1 MSKPNINLEELLK
14 EGIISKENADD
25 IRQYYQ
31 SKNEGSSNRL
41 FLVFGLLGAVL
52 VGLGIILIIANNW
65 DSFSKVTK
73 TVLAFVP
80 LVIGQGFCTYSLL
93 KMPDNKTWREA
104 ASSFTFFA
112 VGAGIALISQIY
124 HIQGSTAEFLL
135 TWMLLTLPL
144 VYVMNSSMTS
154 LLYILGVSY
163 YATELGYFDYPTKE
177 PYLYWLMIL
186 AIMPFIVRL
195 QSRLPSSNFVRFHHL
210 FLGLS
215 LTLVL
220 GAFTQSDT
228 KLVFLNYLGLF
239 SLFYLHGHLYRDV
252 GSAFYRMFGG
262 LGAIVLLV
270 VLSFNDFWNFLLNRS
285 VNWVESPSEP
295 EFWILLI
302 VIGAHIFLLTLLFL
316 RKQLDVYN
324 PLMYVY
330 PVVLPIYF
338 FGFANPG
345 MFIFIN
351 FMVLVI
357 GVLTILRGNKENNIR
372 TLNFGLVIIT
382 ALVIC
387 RFFDS
392 DIPFTVRGILF
403 LLLGGGFFYANHRM
417 LSSSR

>member
-144 VYVMNSSMTS
+144 V
-154 LLYILGVSY
+154 
-163 YATELGYFDYPTKE
+163 D
-177 PYLYWLMIL
+177 
-186 AIMPFIVRL
+186 
-195 QSRLPSSNFVRFHHL
+195 
-210 FLGLS
+210 
-215 LTLVL
+215 
-220 GAFTQSDT
+220 
-228 KLVFLNYLGLF
+228 
-239 SLFYLHGHLYRDV
+239 
-252 GSAFYRMFGG
+252 
-262 LGAIVLLV
+262 
-270 VLSFNDFWNFLLNRS
+270 
-285 VNWVESPSEP
+285 
-295 EFWILLI
+295 
-302 VIGAHIFLLTLLFL
+302 
-316 RKQLDVYN
+316 
-324 PLMYVY
+324 
-330 PVVLPIYF
+330 
-338 FGFANPG
+338 
-345 MFIFIN
+345 
-351 FMVLVI
+351 MV
-357 GVLTILRGNKENNIR
+357 
-372 TLNFGLVIIT
+372 
-382 ALVIC
+382 
-387 RFFDS
+387 
-392 DIPFTVRGILF
+392 
-403 LLLGGGFFYANHRM
+403 
-417 LSSSR
+417 